1 MIQSHF
7 SMELLRHSMSTKWF
21 KAKLNR
27 NAHNIKTLTRQK
39 KLNYRDLE
47 ILVGITQWP
56 PSQKVY
62 LVKSVL
68 NYNMSFKY
76 KCSAVLNYN
85 FYTIILEKYTHI
97 HSISLS
103 ICKYS

>member
-27 NAHNIKTLTRQK
+27 NAHNIKTLSRQK

-47 ILVGITQWP
+47 ILAGITVAP
-56 PSQKVY
+56 FTK
-62 LVKSVL
+62 
-68 NYNMSFKY
+68 
-76 KCSAVLNYN
+76 
-85 FYTIILEKYTHI
+85 
-97 HSISLS
+97 SLS
-103 ICKYS
+103 CQICTKQQYVF

>member
-27 NAHNIKTLTRQK
+27 NAHNIKTLSRQK

-76 KCSAVLNYN
+76 KYCFELQLLYYYIGRVHPQ
-85 FYTIILEKYTHI
+85 T
-97 HSISLS
+97 
-103 ICKYS
+103 